1 MPEGNDSTVTEFI
14 LRGLTDRPELQ
25 GVLFVIFLILYLITV
40 VGNLG
45 MITLIRIDPRLHTPM
60 YFFLS
65 HLAFLDFSYSSA
77 ITPKTLMNLLVENKA
92 ISYSGCAAQM
102 YSFIAFGTTECFLLA
117 VMAYD
122 RYVAICKPLLY
133 SVIMSRQLCLQ
144 LLVGSYICGFVISMI
159 HTGCAF
165 RLSFCRSNV
174 INHFFC
180 DVIPLLNI
188 SCSDTRANE
197 IILFA
202 FCIFNGV
209 FITLEICISYLY
221 IVSAI
226 LKIHSSK
233 GRRKAFST
241 CTSHLA
247 VVVMFFGTA
256 VFMYM
261 RPSSDSSPDEDR
273 IVSVFYTVVNPMLNP
288 LIYSLR
294 NKEVKDAL
302 KRVLNRKN
310 RINSLIKIFLGMTPG
325 FPSSILMDVPPKTEA
340 KMEIHHHLNSHNIL
354 IVALS

>member
-1 MPEGNDSTVTEFI
+1 MVDMPEGNYTTVTEFI
-14 LRGLTDRPELQ
+14 LLGLTDRPELQ
-25 GVLFVIFLILYLITV
+25 GVLFVVLLIIYLTTV

-45 MITLIRIDPRLHTPM
+45 MITLIKVDPRLHTPM

-77 ITPKTLMNLLVENKA
+77 IASKTLMNLFAENKG
-92 ISYSGCAAQM
+92 ISFISCAAQM
-102 YSFIAFGTTECFLLA
+102 YSFIAFGATECFLLA

-133 SVIMSRQLCLQ
+133 KVIMSHRLCLI
-144 LLVGSYICGFVISMI
+144 LLIGSYICGFAISLI
-159 HTGCAF
+159 HTSYAF
-165 RLSFCRSNV
+165 RLSFCHSNV
-174 INHFFC
+174 IIHFFC

-188 SCSDTRANE
+188 SCTNTRANE

-209 FITLEICISYLY
+209 FITLEICISYMY
-221 IVSAI
+221 VVSTI
-226 LKIHSSK
+226 LKIRSTT
-233 GRRKAFST
+233 GRHKAFST
-241 CTSHLA
+241 CISHLT

-273 IVSVFYTVVNPMLNP
+273 VVSIFYTVVNPMLNP

-302 KRVLNRKN
+302 KRVLNKKN
-310 RINSLIKIFLGMTPG
+310 WGFVQKDTKVIKTI
-325 FPSSILMDVPPKTEA
+325 A
-340 KMEIHHHLNSHNIL
+340 
-354 IVALS
+354 